1 MLSLKI
7 QGRSST
13 RNATYSSTRRDD
25 RAQGVAATHAAV
37 HLAVV
42 IAGLVDQ
49 RIAHRQQPAHGNQQR
64 KQGQDDERNHQQLKH
79 VEVGGDR
86 DEAH

>member
-13 RNATYSSTRRDD
+13 RNATYPSPTGDD
-25 RAQGVAATHAAV
+25 RAQGVAAIRWPV

-64 KQGQDDERNHQQLKH
+64 KQGQMTN
-79 VEVGGDR
+79 
-86 DEAH
+86 AITSN